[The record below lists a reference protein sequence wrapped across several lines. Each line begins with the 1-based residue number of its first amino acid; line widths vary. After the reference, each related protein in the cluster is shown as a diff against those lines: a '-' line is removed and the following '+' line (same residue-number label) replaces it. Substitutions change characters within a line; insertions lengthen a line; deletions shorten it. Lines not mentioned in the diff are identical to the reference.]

1 MDSVVWQRPNFS
13 YVVSGLIACRCRC
26 YFIPLNFTWHPNQPK
41 AHGYSRDCSW
51 ASEANGESR
60 KMIRLFCALVGL
72 TLLSACAKTVLLVN
86 PKTGGV
92 VQCSTAA
99 PLRASSMIV
108 AEVASRN
115 CVSAYVSLG
124 YVPADSLTEE
134 QKANLP
140 ALKQEGGT
148 TIVVPD
154 RSSQPTQQGPTSR
167 SDPNELIMRCGGRA
181 VDFVTGQCM

>member
-1 MDSVVWQRPNFS
+1 
-13 YVVSGLIACRCRC
+13 
-26 YFIPLNFTWHPNQPK
+26 
-41 AHGYSRDCSW
+41 
-51 ASEANGESR
+51 
-60 KMIRLFCALVGL
+60 MIRLLRALVGL
-72 TLLSACAKTVLLVN
+72 TLLSGCAKTVLLVN

-115 CVSAYVSLG
+115 CVAAYVSLG

-140 ALKQEGGT
+140 VLKQEGGT

-154 RSSQPTQQGPTSR
+154 RSPQPILQGPVSGPN
-167 SDPNELIMRCGGRA
+167 PNELIMRCGGRA
-181 VDFVTGQCM
+181 VDFVTGRCM